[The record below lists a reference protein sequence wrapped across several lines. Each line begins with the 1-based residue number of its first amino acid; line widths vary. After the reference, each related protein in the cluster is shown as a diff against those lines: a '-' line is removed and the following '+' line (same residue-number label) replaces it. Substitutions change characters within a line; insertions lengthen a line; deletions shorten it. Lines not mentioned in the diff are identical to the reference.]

1 MTEKPAFNAIC
12 LAGLATVAQT
22 IGWCVGSMVVG
33 AIIFVL
39 SLLVIR
45 SNFAHGGTGSC
56 GCLFL
61 GAALGLFPIFM
72 GLYALTSGTCPV

>member
-1 MTEKPAFNAIC
+1 MTEKPAFNVIC
-12 LAGLATVAQT
+12 LAGLAAVAQT
-22 IGWCVGSMVVG
+22 IAPCVGSMVVG

-45 SNFAHGGTGSC
+45 SNFGHGGSGSC

-61 GAALGLFPIFM
+61 GAAFGLFPIFM
-72 GLYALTSGTCPV
+72 GLYGLTNGNCPV

>member
-1 MTEKPAFNAIC
+1 MTEKSAFNVIC
-12 LAGLATVAQT
+12 SAGLATVAQT

-45 SNFAHGGTGSC
+45 SNFGHGGSGSC

-61 GAALGLFPIFM
+61 GAALGLFPIIM
-72 GLYALTSGTCPV
+72 GLYGLTNGNCPV